1 MRRIVC
7 ACCCAVTALAM
18 SLTTQAQQYPSK
30 PIRFIV
36 PFAPGGGTDMIA
48 RAIAQRLTETW
59 GQPVVVDH
67 RAGGTGAVGSI
78 VVAQS
83 APDGYTMLIVTSS
96 THAIAPNLH
105 RKPPYDPVKDF
116 APVSLAASA
125 PELFVAHASVPVSSV
140 KDVIALAKA
149 KPGSLN
155 YASPGTGTIGHM
167 TGELFKQ
174 VTGANIVHV
183 PYKGAGAAIR
193 EVLGAQVQLMF
204 SAPAAV
210 IPHVRAGKLKA
221 LAAAT
226 RERLPELKEIPTLA
240 EAGYPAVEASNWY
253 GVLVPARTPKS
264 VIDKLNGEIVRAVQ
278 LPEVKEAFLRQGY
291 EASPSSPEQFGQL
304 VRGDFEKWKKVVRAS
319 GMELE

>member
-1 MRRIVC
+1 
-7 ACCCAVTALAM
+7 
-18 SLTTQAQQYPSK
+18 
-30 PIRFIV
+30 
-36 PFAPGGGTDMIA
+36 
-48 RAIAQRLTETW
+48 
-59 GQPVVVDH
+59 
-67 RAGGTGAVGSI
+67 
-78 VVAQS
+78 
-83 APDGYTMLIVTSS
+83 MLIVTSS

-304 VRGDFEKWKKVVRAS
+304 IHADIKKWGTIIKAS
-319 GMELE
+319 GVRLD